1 LTRGEELEVTIET
14 VAAEGKSLVRIDGLV
29 VFVRGGVPGDRAR
42 IRVTFLKKNFAE
54 AEVVSVLEPSPS
66 RVTPRCR
73 HFGTCGG
80 CTWQNTAYE
89 FQCAFKRQHVV
100 DALERIGGFRGVE
113 VQPTLGAADPFYYR
127 NKMEF
132 SFGDR
137 WLTKEEMALRAQQEA
152 PSGEMERFA
161 LGMHIPQRWDKVL
174 DLQECWLQS
183 PESVAIVNFS
193 RRFFMERNVPVCS
206 TDTNTGYLRN
216 LVVKEARRTGDRM
229 VNLVTRE
236 DNPGLMEEYTRGLLT
251 AVPGVTTVVNN
262 ITERKS
268 QVALGEREVV
278 YHGPGIITEKIG
290 DRTYRISA
298 NSFFQTN
305 TRQAERLY
313 DTAAQM
319 ADLRSDDVVYDL
331 YSGTGTIALHI
342 AGQVK
347 EVLGVES
354 VAPAVDDARENAQEN
369 GVTNCTFLLGDLKD
383 TLLAAR
389 QGRESLPSPDVIIV
403 DPPRAGMHE
412 KVARELLAMDAR
424 RIVYVSCNP
433 ATQARD
439 LKILCETGK
448 FSLTNVQPVD
458 MFPHTNHIE
467 NVALLVR

>member
-1 LTRGEELEVTIET
+1 MIRGDEIEVTIES
-14 VAAEGKSLVRIDGLV
+14 VAAEGKALVRVDGLV

-42 IRVTFLKKNFAE
+42 IRITFVKKSFAE
-54 AEVVSVLEPSPS
+54 AEVVDILAPS
-66 RVTPRCR
+66 RSRVAPRCPY
-73 HFGTCGG
+73 FGTCGG

-89 FQCAFKRQHVV
+89 FQCSFKRQHVV
-100 DALERIGGFRGVE
+100 DALERIGGFRDIE
-113 VQPTLGAADPFYYR
+113 VAPTLGAEQPFYYR

-137 WLTKEEMALRAQQEA
+137 WLTKDEMAARAAQEQ
-152 PSGEMERFA
+152 PSGDMERFA

-174 DLQECWLQS
+174 DLEECWLQS
-183 PESVAIVNFS
+183 PESVAIVNFT
-193 RRFFMERNVPVCS
+193 RRFFLDRKIPICS

-216 LVVKEARRTGDRM
+216 LVVKEARRTADRM

-236 DNPGLMEEYTRGLLT
+236 DNPRLMEDYTGGLLA

-278 YHGPGIITEKIG
+278 YHGSGVITEKIG
-290 DRTYRISA
+290 DRTYRVSA

-305 TRQAERLY
+305 TLQAERLY
-313 DTAAQM
+313 DAAAHM
-319 ADLRSDDVVYDL
+319 GDLRNDDVVFDL

-342 AGQVK
+342 ADRVRS
-347 EVLGVES
+347 VLGVES
-354 VAPAVDDARENAQEN
+354 VAPAVEDARKNALEN
-369 GVTNCTFLLGDLKD
+369 GVDNCTFILGDLKE

-389 QGRESLPSPDVIIV
+389 KGGEALPAPDVIIV

-412 KVARELLAMDAR
+412 KVVRELMAMDAR

-439 LKILCETGK
+439 LKILCEGGK
-448 FSLTNVQPVD
+448 FSLAAVQPVD

-467 NVALLVR
+467 NIALLVR

>member
-1 LTRGEELEVTIET
+1 
-14 VAAEGKSLVRIDGLV
+14 
-29 VFVRGGVPGDRAR
+29 
-42 IRVTFLKKNFAE
+42 
-54 AEVVSVLEPSPS
+54 
-66 RVTPRCR
+66 
-73 HFGTCGG
+73 
-80 CTWQNTAYE
+80 
-89 FQCAFKRQHVV
+89 
-100 DALERIGGFRGVE
+100 
-113 VQPTLGAADPFYYR
+113 
-127 NKMEF
+127 MEF

-137 WLTKEEMALRAQQEA
+137 WLTRDEMALREQLEA

-174 DLQECWLQS
+174 DLEECWLQS

-193 RRFFMERNVPVCS
+193 RRFFVERKIPVCS

-236 DNPGLMEEYTRGLLT
+236 DNPPLMEEYTAGLIA

-278 YHGPGIITEKIG
+278 YHGPGVITENIG
-290 DRTYRISA
+290 ERTYRISA

-305 TRQAERLY
+305 TGQAERLY
-313 DTAAQM
+313 DTAARM
-319 ADLRSDDVVYDL
+319 ADLRKDDVVFDL

-342 AGQVK
+342 AGHVK
-347 EVLGVES
+347 SVLGVES
-354 VAPAVDDARENAQEN
+354 VAPAVDDARKNAQEN
-369 GVTNCTFLLGDLKD
+369 GVMNCTFLLGDLKE

-389 QGRESLPSPDVIIV
+389 KGGESLPNPDVIIV

-412 KVARELLAMDAR
+412 KVARELLGMNAR

-439 LKILCETGK
+439 LKIMCETGE
-448 FSLTNVQPVD
+448 FSLKGVQPVD